1 MSAVAARVRSL
12 DTTDLLR
19 LGVLGLAL
27 LGIVGTTIEL
37 VFQQH
42 WSGTTQKIVWPAMI
56 ACVVALGLIAFRPTS
71 TRVWVARALC
81 AVVLAI
87 AGLGIVLHVH
97 ENMEAAPLDRH
108 YGEVW
113 DSMGTVDQVWAAVT
127 GEVGPAPTLAPGALA
142 EISFALLLAT
152 IRMPLPERRPTG

>member
-1 MSAVAARVRSL
+1 MSAMATRMRQLGTVDV
-12 DTTDLLR
+12 LR

-37 VFQQH
+37 VFLQH
-42 WSGTTQKIVWPAMI
+42 WDGTTQKIVWPAMV
-56 ACVVALGLIAFRPTS
+56 ACVVALVLIAFRPTS

-81 AVVLAI
+81 IVVLAI
-87 AGLGIVLHVH
+87 SGLGIVLHVH

-108 YGEVW
+108 YGDVW
-113 DSMGTVDQVWAAVT
+113 DSMSTVDQVWAAVS

-152 IRMPLPERRPTG
+152 VRLPLPERRAAD